1 MPRHIKKVELGRD
14 GRYRVTVS
22 LDKWT
27 ADILQQLL
35 ARPWPGIGSM
45 NAARLIRIAIR
56 DLGGK
61 NGIYR

>member
-22 LDKWT
+22 LDRWT
-27 ADILQQLL
+27 ADVLQKLL
-35 ARPWPGIGSM
+35 QRTWPGTNEM

-56 DLGGK
+56 EMGTKHD
-61 NGIYR
+61 IHA